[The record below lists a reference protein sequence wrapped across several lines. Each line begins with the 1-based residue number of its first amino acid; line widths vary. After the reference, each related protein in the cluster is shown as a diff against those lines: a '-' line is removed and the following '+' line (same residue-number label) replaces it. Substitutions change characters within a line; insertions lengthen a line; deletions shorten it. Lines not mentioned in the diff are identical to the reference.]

1 METSFSTYSFTDSLA
16 RMDEILA
23 AGDASELTESD
34 GIPSRDRL
42 TYTNGFYTYCSALF
56 VDMRGSSQL
65 AEKHRQPTLARLYRA
80 YISEM
85 TAILR
90 YGVRV
95 RELNIHGDAVW
106 AVYDTTAKTQIDDI
120 FSVAAQAH
128 SLSMILS
135 YKLQKAGFSPI
146 KVGIGLSYGR
156 VLMIKAGYN
165 GSGIN
170 DVVWMGDVVNEA
182 SHQANFGN
190 KTWND
195 EPLMVSSTFQQNL
208 NEHNQ
213 SLLRWNTTRGCYHGN
228 VVNTA
233 MDEWLQAQLRG

>member
-1 METSFSTYSFTDSLA
+1 
-16 RMDEILA
+16 MDEILA
-23 AGDASELTESD
+23 AGDASELTETD

-42 TYTNGFYTYCSALF
+42 TYTNGFDTYCSALF
-56 VDMRGSSQL
+56 VDIRGSAEL
-65 AEKHRQPTLARLYRA
+65 AKKHRRPTLARVYRT

-90 YGVRV
+90 YGAQV

-106 AVYDTTAKTQIDDI
+106 AVYDTTERSQIDDV

-135 YKLQKAGFSPI
+135 CKLQEAGFSPI

-156 VLMIKAGYN
+156 ALMIKAGYK

-170 DVVWMGDVVNEA
+170 DVVWLGDVVNES
-182 SHQANFGN
+182 SHLSDFGN
-190 KTWND
+190 QTWND
-195 EPLMVSSTFQQNL
+195 KPLMVSSVFQQNL
-208 NEHNQ
+208 NDHNQ
-213 SLLRWNTTRGCYHGN
+213 ALLKWNTTRSCYHGN
-228 VVNTA
+228 VVNLT
-233 MDEWLQAQLRG
+233 MDAWLQENQSC